1 MSDIAIALMPILA
14 VILLGFSLK
23 QIKFIQENAWSGLE
37 KLTYYILFPA
47 LLIRVLGNQTLTGT
61 PWKSML
67 VVVIATLM
75 IAATILISWH
85 RIRHTVSGA
94 TFTSI
99 FQGGIRFN
107 AYITLAVAQAFFG
120 REGLLLSTV
129 TCGFM
134 IVVINFL
141 CISVFSVWGESA
153 GSGIKPFIKEIIR
166 NPLLISCGVGWFLS
180 AGNIELFGVIDNIL
194 EMIGRAA
201 LPFGL
206 LAVGA
211 ALNLRAI
218 HGHIKAIV
226 ISSTIQFGLK
236 PLTAACIISFTELTG
251 TAAGVLFIALMT
263 PTAPSGYILAKQ
275 LGGDTETISSIITF
289 QIVLAFFL
297 MPLIAMLT
305 IG

>member
-23 QIKFIQENAWSGLE
+23 QIKFIQGNAWSGLE

-153 GSGIKPFIKEIIR
+153 GNGIRTFIKEIIS

-180 AGNIELFGVIDNIL
+180 IGNIELFGVIDNIL

-218 HGHIKAIV
+218 HGHIKAII
-226 ISSTIQFGLK
+226 ISSTVQFGLK
-236 PLTAACIISFTELTG
+236 PLTAACLISFTGLTG